1 MSHMGVNPISEIFT
15 LRACGRLRAG
25 SMSESP
31 AVYSTLSLTPKQEAF
46 AQAYVECGNASEAY
60 RRSYDVKPG
69 TRPGTVYVEACK
81 LASDPKISRRLHQ
94 LTEAAAERAIVSKA
108 HVLRELAAV
117 AFGTLDDV
125 APWDEEGPRLMPS
138 RDLPR
143 EQRALIGGMKVKRT
157 REFKGY
163 GEDKEPW
170 EVEHVEIKQWD
181 KLKALDLLGRHLKM
195 WDTGDTTNVT
205 ILAQFNEAVRALPDA
220 VLALIDQVDEGGG
233 E

>member
-1 MSHMGVNPISEIFT
+1 
-15 LRACGRLRAG
+15 
-25 SMSESP
+25 MSEAP
-31 AVYSTLSLTPKQEAF
+31 AVYSTVSLTPKQEAF
-46 AQAYVECGNASEAY
+46 AQAYIETGNASEAY
-60 RRSYDVKPG
+60 RRAYDVAPTTKAN
-69 TRPGTVYVEACK
+69 TTYVDACK
-81 LASDPKISRRLHQ
+81 LLDHPKIVQRLSE

-125 APWDEEGPRLMPS
+125 APWDEEGPRLIPS
-138 RDLPR
+138 SEIPR
-143 EQRALIGGMKVKRT
+143 EQRALIASMKVKRT

-163 GEDKEPW
+163 GEDKEQW
-170 EVEHVEIKQWD
+170 DVEHVEIKQWD